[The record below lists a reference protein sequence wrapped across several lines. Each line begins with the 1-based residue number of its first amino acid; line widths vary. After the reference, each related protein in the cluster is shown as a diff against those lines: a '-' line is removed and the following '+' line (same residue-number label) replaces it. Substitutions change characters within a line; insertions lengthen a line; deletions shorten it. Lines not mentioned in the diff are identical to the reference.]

1 MTMKK
6 FKKAIMIGAIVLGVG
21 ASSSTVLA
29 ASAYNNPVEALAGI
43 TGKTVES
50 VLTEQYETGKS
61 LGVMANEAGKLDEF
75 QKELL
80 EMRKDTLAQRVE
92 SGNLTQQQADQMITA
107 IEENQAYCNG
117 DGYGRGRGMMG
128 AGNGG
133 MFGRGQGGCG
143 GWGYNQAR

>member
-1 MTMKK
+1 MKK
-6 FKKAIMIGAIVLGVG
+6 FKKAIIIGAIVLGVG

-29 ASAYNNPVEALAGI
+29 ASAYNNPVEALSGI

-80 EMRKDTLAQRVE
+80 EIRKDVLAQRVE
-92 SGNLTQQQADQMITA
+92 AGNLTQQQADQMITSM
-107 IEENQAYCNG
+107 EGNQAYCYG
-117 DGYGRGRGMMG
+117 DGYGGGRGMMG
-128 AGNGG
+128 AGYD
-133 MFGRGQGGCG
+133 GRLGHGRGGCG
-143 GWGYNQAR
+143 GFGYSQFR